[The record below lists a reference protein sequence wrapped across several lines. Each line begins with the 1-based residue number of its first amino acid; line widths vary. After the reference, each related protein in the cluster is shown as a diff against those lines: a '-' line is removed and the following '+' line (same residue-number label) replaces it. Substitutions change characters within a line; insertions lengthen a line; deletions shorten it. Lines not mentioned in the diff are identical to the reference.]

1 MLRLTYAKP
10 LSHNPTPLLRC
21 ITVGDAESVET
32 RNKEL
37 VCKKT
42 ALTRTKQKKTFGP
55 SQSLGLFEFFGLPAK
70 NGRNRH
76 ITLVLAHG
84 ANLTFFARLQR
95 RIPSICYGGIYSTRR
110 KFRPFTLLSLQRLI
124 PY

>member
-21 ITVGDAESVET
+21 ITVVDAESVET

-42 ALTRTKQKKTFGP
+42 ALTRTKQKKRSARASRLDCSTFSACQQKMAATAMP
-55 SQSLGLFEFFGLPAK
+55 LLILRTVPILPFLHGS
-70 NGRNRH
+70 NDVY
-76 ITLVLAHG
+76 LVYATEAYTALAG
-84 ANLTFFARLQR
+84 NFALL
-95 RIPSICYGGIYSTRR
+95 
-110 KFRPFTLLSLQRLI
+110 PFYRCKD
-124 PY
+124 